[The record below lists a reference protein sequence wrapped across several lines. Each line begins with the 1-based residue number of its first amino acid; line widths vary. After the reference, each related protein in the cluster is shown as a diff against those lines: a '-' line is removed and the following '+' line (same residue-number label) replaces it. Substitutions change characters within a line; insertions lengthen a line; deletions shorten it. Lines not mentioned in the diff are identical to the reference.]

1 MENDSEKPNL
11 DTKDVHLYR
20 ADVASRVCYKT
31 EQRKSF
37 RFLKKKKEE
46 EERKK
51 AVCIGVNLQV
61 YIDSNTYN
69 SNLNIMEF

>member
-11 DTKDVHLYR
+11 DTKNVHLYR

-37 RFLKKKKEE
+37 RFLKKKK
-46 EERKK
+46 KK
-51 AVCIGVNLQV
+51 KKKKK
-61 YIDSNTYN
+61 
-69 SNLNIMEF
+69 EKR

>member
-31 EQRKSF
+31 EQIKSF
-37 RFLKKKKEE
+37 RFLKKKKKN
-46 EERKK
+46 KK
-51 AVCIGVNLQV
+51 KREKRQYV
-61 YIDSNTYN
+61 
-69 SNLNIMEF
+69 